1 MLLVMLIT
9 IVTNRTCSS
18 LNIYIALLN
27 IAKGDKNEEKKKKKK
42 LKKRKRSIKF
52 SPSKNRTHLEAD
64 KQLQQHKKK

>member
-27 IAKGDKNEEKKKKKK
+27 IAKGDKNEERKKKK
-42 LKKRKRSIKF
+42 IKE
-52 SPSKNRTHLEAD
+52 T
-64 KQLQQHKKK
+64 